1 MVGNGNGVTRL
12 LVVSQDSAV
21 LRPLWSM
28 AESRCWQ
35 MNTVFD
41 AEAAI
46 VKVQSGIT
54 LDLLVLDLPKDHAD
68 GLEILHMFRRS
79 RPTLPVVLIGHSGD
93 VHRKQESI
101 RVGARG
107 YLMRPLEDH
116 QLDAVILESLSGVDD
131 TTETDIASGD
141 VDLWGHKSL
150 RSLLQRVKEE
160 TEKSAI
166 AMALEK
172 TGWNRKAAA
181 RLLKTS
187 YRSVLYKIEQYQ
199 LSSPEFSSF
208 PQSDD
213 LTPAKLG
220 PQGISHADVSV
231 SDQSRKAVGR
241 SSDT

>member
-35 MNTVFD
+35 MNTVFG
-41 AEAAI
+41 AQAAI

-79 RPTLPVVLIGHSGD
+79 CPTLPVVLIGHPGD
-93 VHRKQESI
+93 VHRRQESI
-101 RVGARG
+101 RMGARD
-107 YLMRPLEDH
+107 YVMRPLEGH
-116 QLDAVILESLSGVDD
+116 QLEKVILENLSGVDD
-131 TTETDIASGD
+131 SSETDIANDD
-141 VDLWGHKSL
+141 VDLWGHNSL
-150 RSLLQRVKEE
+150 RSLLQSVKEK

-199 LSSPEFSSF
+199 LSSPDFSSF
-208 PQSDD
+208 PPPDD
-213 LTPAKLG
+213 LTPTKLG
-220 PQGISHADVSV
+220 PHGISHVDLSV
-231 SDQSRKAVGR
+231 TDQSRKAGGM